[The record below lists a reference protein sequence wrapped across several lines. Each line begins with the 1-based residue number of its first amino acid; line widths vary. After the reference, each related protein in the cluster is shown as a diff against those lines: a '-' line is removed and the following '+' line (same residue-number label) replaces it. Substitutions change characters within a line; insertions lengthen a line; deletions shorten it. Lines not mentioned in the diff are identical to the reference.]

1 MGKQIL
7 KRYGRPQPNK
17 LDWLLAIA
25 ACVFALS
32 SLWISLGISMANAAQ
47 SSIEAF
53 STFVRG
59 LCFNFDVSYGQSA
72 IVSVVTAVLVYLPLL
87 TLIVCTIYYSTKKI
101 KGRIAGL
108 YALLVASVGFAL
120 FLCFTYE
127 FAQGHAAGVLNEFW
141 PYSLIFFLVLFGCL
155 IITACVLTLNQNSYL
170 EFVCEEAEEPVLEE
184 TKEDEQPEEVTEAV
198 VEEKEPIVES
208 EPEEEIV
215 KETAEEVVEEAV
227 EEEQPEEVE
236 EESSL
241 EDEEELSEE
250 EEVLVEEGEDNPF
263 AGLGKRRKRIPF
275 ENKVKRAKPE
285 VTTRYRLI
293 VSALRE
299 YGFNDRKSIPCE
311 TFSYKKEKMVILTFS
326 GQTLKAYFRL
336 NASDYV
342 DSTIPLKDAEGIKK
356 YEDTPSYLII
366 KSDLAARRVIQ
377 LAERII
383 QEHNIPKK

>member
-1 MGKQIL
+1 MGKHIL

-53 STFVRG
+53 STFARG
-59 LCFNFDVSYGQSA
+59 LSFNFDLSYGQSA
-72 IVSVVTAVLVYLPLL
+72 IISVFTAVLVYLPLL

-108 YALLVASVGFAL
+108 YALLVSSVGFAL

-127 FAQGHAAGVLNEFW
+127 FAHGHAAGVLNEFW

-155 IITACVLTLNQNSYL
+155 IITACALTLNQNSFL
-170 EFVCEEAEEPVLEE
+170 EFVSEEAEEPVLEE

-198 VEEKEPIVES
+198 AEEEEPVVES

-215 KETAEEVVEEAV
+215 EESAEEVVEEAV

-241 EDEEELSEE
+241 EEEEIIEE
-250 EEVLVEEGEDNPF
+250 DEDNPF

-285 VTTRYRLI
+285 VRTRYRLI

-299 YGFNDRKSIPCE
+299 YDFNDRKSIPCE

-336 NASDYV
+336 KASDYV